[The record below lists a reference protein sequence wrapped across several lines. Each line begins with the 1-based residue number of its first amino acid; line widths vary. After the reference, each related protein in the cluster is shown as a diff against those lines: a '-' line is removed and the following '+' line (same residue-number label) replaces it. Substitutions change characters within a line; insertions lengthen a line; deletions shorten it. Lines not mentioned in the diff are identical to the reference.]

1 MSTLYLLQYNNYF
14 NRTIK
19 RESSISNYI
28 TGRTYRKIDDINFF
42 YNDNVNTVQTIN
54 YTAPISTPET

>member
-54 YTAPISTPET
+54 YNAPISTPET